1 MILAGDAV
9 VDVELFVLNE
19 DWSEVVV
26 REATELEL
34 ESEGGLDVMDRK
46 KFEGSMRRGGRAK
59 TREGDIF

>member
-1 MILAGDAV
+1 MGDAV

-34 ESEGGLDVMDRK
+34 ESEGGFDATDSTL
-46 KFEGSMRRGGRAK
+46 FLP
-59 TREGDIF
+59 